1 MSQRLLQSIC
11 GLAGRRRKQTNIAA
25 EILLAKDHNLLSG
38 VFVYL
43 GQVYM
48 FIYTRVYLCKTAVVN
63 KCNSR
68 EGKESSCE
76 DEQLRRSEQ
85 I

>member
-25 EILLAKDHNLLSG
+25 EILVAKDHILLSG

-48 FIYTRVYLCKTAVVN
+48 FIYTYCVYLWKTPVVK
-63 KCNSR
+63 KCISR
-68 EGKESSCE
+68 EGEES
-76 DEQLRRSEQ
+76 RRRKMSS
-85 I
+85 

>member
-25 EILLAKDHNLLSG
+25 EILVAKDHILLSG

-48 FIYTRVYLCKTAVVN
+48 FIYTRVYLWKTPVVK
-63 KCNSR
+63 KCISR
-68 EGKESSCE
+68 EGEES
-76 DEQLRRSEQ
+76 RRRKMSS
-85 I
+85 